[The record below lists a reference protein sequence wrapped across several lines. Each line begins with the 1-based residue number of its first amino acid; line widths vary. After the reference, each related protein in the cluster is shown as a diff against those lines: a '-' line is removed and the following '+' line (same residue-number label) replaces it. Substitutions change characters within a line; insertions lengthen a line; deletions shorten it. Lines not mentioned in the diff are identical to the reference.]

1 MTRRPHV
8 PASFFGIAVGLLAF
22 ANAWRVATHAWALP
36 AAIMPALSALALVA
50 WLAIG
55 ALYALKWVEDA
66 AGARAEFAHPV
77 QSSFVALATI
87 ASMLAAVA
95 LLPFSHALARAVVV
109 PALAAQLVLGVW
121 LQGRAWQG
129 GRDASTITPA
139 AYLPTVGQ
147 NFVAATASASFG
159 WHALGLLFFGVGML
173 SWLSV
178 ESVLLLRGTTVEA
191 LPPALRPVMGI
202 QLAPPVVGGV
212 AWLALHG
219 GAADDFALA
228 LLGDG
233 VFQALMLARLVPWI
247 RAQGFGPGWW
257 AFSFGAAA
265 LPTLAIRLAEGGA
278 LGGLAWIAP
287 ASFALS
293 NLAFAGLVARTIALA
308 LRGKLLPPAV
318 AATA

>member
-1 MTRRPHV
+1 MTRRPHI

-22 ANAWRVATHAWALP
+22 ANAWRAATHAWALP
-36 AAIMPALSALALVA
+36 AGFAPALSVLALVA
-50 WLAIG
+50 WVAIG
-55 ALYALKWVEDA
+55 ALYVRKWVEDA
-66 AGARAEFAHPV
+66 PAARAEFVHPV

-95 LLPFSHALARAVVV
+95 LLPLSRALAGAVVV
-109 PALAAQLVLGVW
+109 PALVAQVVLGAW

-129 GRDASTITPA
+129 GRDASTLTPA

-173 SWLSV
+173 SWLSI
-178 ESVLLLRGTTVEA
+178 ESVLLHRGTTADA
-191 LPPALRPVMGI
+191 LPPALRPAMGI

-219 GAADDFALA
+219 GVADDFALA
-228 LLGDG
+228 LLGYG

-247 RAQGFGPGWW
+247 REQGFGPGWW
-257 AFSFGAAA
+257 GFSFGAAA

-278 LGGLAWIAP
+278 LGGLSWIAP
-287 ASFALS
+287 ASFALA
-293 NLAFAGLVARTIALA
+293 NLAFAVLAAKTIALA
-308 LRGKLLPPAV
+308 LRGRLLPPV
-318 AATA
+318 VPAAA